1 MPKTENTIGLDYRP
15 ESYFGPVRL
24 EDHIPSRI
32 KGAMR
37 RAWVRKAIESGS
49 NAGTLGAIAESALS
63 THDRITQGRIHPAL
77 MGGEYLPDL
86 ESQEIEIA
94 RIHLNST
101 TGDVADLRARRDGDR
116 IQYRV
121 VDEYDGETLS
131 EPSERSST
139 QPLTLGELSEFF
151 LAAWGL
157 REVLEMNELSLRGA
171 LEFVNPSS
179 EFYPQFAS
187 LVELRI
193 HEWLSD

>member
-1 MPKTENTIGLDYRP
+1 MPKSENTIDLDYRP

-24 EDHIPSRI
+24 EDHIPARI

-37 RAWVRKAIESGS
+37 RAWVRKAIESGTDPGS
-49 NAGTLGAIAESALS
+49 LGDIAESALS

-131 EPSERSST
+131 E
-139 QPLTLGELSEFF
+139 FF

-171 LEFVNPSS
+171 LKFVNPSS
-179 EFYPQFAS
+179 EIYPLFAS